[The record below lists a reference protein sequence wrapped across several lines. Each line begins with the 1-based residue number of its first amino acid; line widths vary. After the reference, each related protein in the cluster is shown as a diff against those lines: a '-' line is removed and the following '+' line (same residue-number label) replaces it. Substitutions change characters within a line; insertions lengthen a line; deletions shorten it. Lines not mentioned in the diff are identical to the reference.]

1 VPFPVWYPLHADG
14 GTDYEHPILAEEAS
28 LPVDPASD
36 APPGYQESQ
45 RGQPGGFRAETDVFD
60 TWFTSS
66 LTPQI
71 ASGWTLAPER
81 HARLFPMDLRPQSH
95 EIIRTWA
102 FYTIAKALLHEGK
115 APWTH
120 AAISGWVLDPERKKM
135 SKSKGNV
142 VTPMHL
148 LDQYGS
154 DAVRYW
160 SLSAKLGTD
169 TAFDEKVLKV
179 GRRLVVKLFNASKFV
194 LAQSAPAAPVA
205 RELDLG
211 FLWRLRG
218 LVEQSSAALEAFEHA
233 AALDLVERFFWSG
246 FTDSYLELVKT
257 RARSENDPAGRGSAV
272 AALRLGSS
280 VLLRLFAPFL
290 PFVAE
295 EAWSWDFAGAT
306 GQRSVHQ
313 APWPGPRD
321 FEGLALG
328 AEADAVFA
336 AAAAF
341 LEAVH
346 RAKTGAGASVGRQ
359 LAALRVAASPQSAA
373 LLERCRD
380 DALAAARADA
390 FACEQRD
397 GLEPGSFEVLEVR
410 LAEPR
415 GET

>member
-1 VPFPVWYPLHADG
+1 
-14 GTDYEHPILAEEAS
+14 
-28 LPVDPASD
+28 
-36 APPGYQESQ
+36 
-45 RGQPGGFRAETDVFD
+45 
-60 TWFTSS
+60 
-66 LTPQI
+66 
-71 ASGWTLAPER
+71 
-81 HARLFPMDLRPQSH
+81 
-95 EIIRTWA
+95 
-102 FYTIAKALLHEGK
+102 
-115 APWTH
+115 
-120 AAISGWVLDPERKKM
+120 
-135 SKSKGNV
+135 
-142 VTPMHL
+142 
-148 LDQYGS
+148 
-154 DAVRYW
+154 
-160 SLSAKLGTD
+160 
-169 TAFDEKVLKV
+169 
-179 GRRLVVKLFNASKFV
+179 VVKLFNASKFV

-272 AALRLGSS
+272 AALRLGLS

-295 EAWSWDFAGAT
+295 EAWSWDFAGTT

-321 FEGLALG
+321 FEGLALS

-341 LEAVH
+341 LETVH

-380 DALAAARADA
+380 DALAAARADG
-390 FACEQRD
+390 FSCERRD